1 MLGRPTDSS
10 QVVEEEGQSAQG
22 GGDDDD
28 DTGEEFLPP
37 HQEKAEGAHG
47 GPNLVQ
53 LDDFRH
59 SIEKSSDLQE
69 WCGRLEFPQVGLKV
83 WSKDPQTTLRQH
95 FFLDHLVTLTHH
107 PTLHPPDSSVS
118 PLLLSPPPI

>member
-59 SIEKSSDLQE
+59 SGDTHTN
-69 WCGRLEFPQVGLKV
+69 P
-83 WSKDPQTTLRQH
+83 SKNMDVNPFGSESPRAQR
-95 FFLDHLVTLTHH
+95 TH
-107 PTLHPPDSSVS
+107 P
-118 PLLLSPPPI
+118 